1 MEDVSS
7 AAERGGKGQALIIGR
22 EWERFEIVVWNGSV
36 AWPDECAGIASCAE
50 ALFVCWQLGI
60 CNGASLPVSDALQG
74 CSCLP
79 QPTLPSSISFHKN
92 CLRETGRGGEDPLSH
107 HLAPS
112 LVALLPLGGRQV
124 LSCFLDA
131 GVTGEGHTRASRL
144 RMVLEARAELERSA
158 ELLPAALTPEGE
170 AARSWAGWGLPVGL
184 PVGLDARLLGLPVGL
199 DARLLGQLA
208 GSGVIK

>member
-1 MEDVSS
+1 M
-7 AAERGGKGQALIIGR
+7 
-22 EWERFEIVVWNGSV
+22 F
-36 AWPDECAGIASCAE
+36 
-50 ALFVCWQLGI
+50 
-60 CNGASLPVSDALQG
+60 
-74 CSCLP
+74 
-79 QPTLPSSISFHKN
+79 LPSPAHPSFLHLFSQK
-92 CLRETGRGGEDPLSH
+92 LSLGDWEGGEDPLSH

-131 GVTGEGHTRASRL
+131 GITGEGHTRASRL

-170 AARSWAGWGLPVGL
+170 AARSWAGWGQCQMRPGAGL
-184 PVGLDARLLGLPVGL
+184 PVGLV
-199 DARLLGQLA
+199 ARLLGQLA